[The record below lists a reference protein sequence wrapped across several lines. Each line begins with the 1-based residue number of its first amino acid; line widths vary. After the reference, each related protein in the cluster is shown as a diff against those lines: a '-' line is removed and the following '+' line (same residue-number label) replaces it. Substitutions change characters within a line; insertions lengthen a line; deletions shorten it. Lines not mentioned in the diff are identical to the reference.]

1 MTVLF
6 NLAMTIML
14 VIVIFS
20 ELDLLHL
27 QQTSL
32 SAAENESSVIV
43 RLKQLESLRQR
54 LMLILQRLRDLMLT
68 LQSGLR

>member
-32 SAAENESSVIV
+32 SVAENESSVIV